1 MSLVFRRFKIVIKTI
16 AIVNGVL
23 VLPIY
28 GFFGP
33 SLLTVFGAVL
43 AGINCYALV
52 CFVHFDPT
60 VLPVVQVNPFYLSN
74 LA

>member
-1 MSLVFRRFKIVIKTI
+1 MSLVFRHFNGMIKSF

-28 GFFGP
+28 GLFGP
-33 SLLTVFGAVL
+33 SLLTAFVALYAGAGLLRV
-43 AGINCYALV
+43 GMR
-52 CFVHFDPT
+52 HFHRT
-60 VLPVVQVNPFYLSN
+60 VLPVVQVNPSYLSN